1 MIFRT
6 LPSPS
11 ANGPSQA
18 DYCLSMRILAHSSR
32 FARVIASAAC
42 LLLCSAANLHAAKA
56 KTVPFNVASQPMPL
70 ALMILARQGE
80 VEILFSYDELKG
92 LQAPKVSGKL
102 TTEQALAAILKNTP
116 YTVQRH
122 PLRTR
127 SYQIMSPQMVAR
139 AEAEAKKPII
149 RVTDLPPELP
159 PPPPPSLP
167 VADASIDRP
176 RTADDAT
183 PYVVFDGK
191 TVEQSGALTV
201 GDFLAERL
209 PSSNGAN
216 LSGDVGMRGMGS
228 AYTKLLVNGREQPDV
243 ANVPNTMP
251 GMNYRTSRL
260 ALLPLSSIQ
269 RIEVIPQSAPVAAG
283 GGSIG
288 GAINVVT
295 KRDYSGGEIT
305 LGYENSFDTDS
316 ANKKAEL
323 RYGTSFNDNRT
334 RLMVFAGATNSNSLA
349 VQDRYDLVRD
359 YTTRATTG
367 TPGLLNGTEI
377 LFGTTPRVDTTD
389 GSNLVLKTG
398 DTLSSS
404 FVFIPANFHGL
415 EQDGPQPLIDNAG
428 KFDSESPDT
437 AQAYL
442 GRRLLLN
449 RRPSTQYVR
458 TEVRH
463 AVNSYAEAY
472 LDLSYERS
480 ARNQAMGIL
489 SSNQYVTVPVGVPTN
504 PFGQEVRVRFPYAA
518 TGSNKSTREHQSA
531 TLGALF
537 SLPQDWKARI
547 EYSYGMH
554 RSQDISESASSSAF
568 QTAIHNGTI
577 NVFDSSIINSDLLA
591 DHIEARTGRGN
602 IEKLAST
609 ARIEGKLPTVFSIT
623 PEVSAGYKAQKVIR
637 DTFRIYDG
645 TTQSGILPTTTSS
658 FGVFGELTI
667 PIFDEQRNLPG
678 LRLLEVVASGSRDK
692 QKVDSTVL
700 KANGSQS
707 VTDLTAKLEL
717 EKAKSNYTS
726 LNPVVSVR
734 YKPVNDL
741 MLRGS
746 YSTGYVP
753 TADYLL
759 LPQLTANGSITDPKR
774 GSSTYDTSITTGGNS
789 EVDPEHSDTVSAGIV
804 YTPGVVPGFRISLDL
819 TDSRREDV
827 IDILDT
833 STLLAYED
841 AIPGRIFREAVAEGD
856 EFSVGK
862 ITKID
867 ASAITLYAA
876 NLKAWDLSIGYKK
889 DFASIGTFDLSA
901 MYTLNSKYEQQLV
914 PGGQFTDLVN
924 APLYSGPFR
933 DKASASLVWTR
944 GPLSAGWSV
953 RFHSRYKGLES
964 SGITPTQLPDINY
977 QAMSARTYHDAFV
990 RYRFFTQ
997 SRGAMGFLDKTE
1009 LLFGVR
1015 NMFGADPIFDASGP
1029 ADLFLSGNGELRR
1042 ASYYL
1047 SLKREF

>member
-1 MIFRT
+1 M
-6 LPSPS
+6 PSPS
-11 ANGPSQA
+11 ANGSSPA
-18 DYCLSMRILAHSSR
+18 DCRLPGHFLAFSSR

-42 LLLCSAANLHAAKA
+42 LLLSSATALQAAKA
-56 KTVPFNVASQPMPL
+56 KTVPFNVAPQPMPL

-102 TTEQALAAILKNTP
+102 TTEQALAAILKGTP
-116 YTVQRH
+116 YAVQRH
-122 PLRTR
+122 PVRTR

-167 VADASIDRP
+167 VADSSIDRP
-176 RTADDAT
+176 RTPDEAT
-183 PYVVFDGK
+183 PYVVFEGR

-209 PSSNGAN
+209 SASNGSN
-216 LSGDVGMRGMGS
+216 LGGDVGMRGMGNR
-228 AYTKLLVNGREQPDV
+228 YTKFLINGREQPDV
-243 ANVPNTMP
+243 ANVPDTMP

-269 RIEVIPQSAPVAAG
+269 RIEVIPQSAAVAAG

-295 KRDYSGGEIT
+295 RRDYSGGEIT

-323 RYGTSFNDNRT
+323 RFGTSFNDNRT

-349 VQDRYDLVRD
+349 VEDRYDLVRD
-359 YTTRATTG
+359 YATRATTG

-398 DTLSSS
+398 DTLGAP
-404 FVFIPANFHGL
+404 FVFMPANFHGL
-415 EQDGPQPLIDNAG
+415 EQDGPQPIIDNAG
-428 KFDSESPDT
+428 KIDPESPDT

-463 AVNSYAEAY
+463 AMTSYAEAY

-480 ARNQAMGIL
+480 TRNQAMGIL

-504 PFGQEVRVRFPYAA
+504 PFGQEVRVRFPYAP

-537 SLPQDWKARI
+537 SLPQDWKARL

-554 RSQDISESASSSAF
+554 RSVDISESASSAAF
-568 QTAIHNGTI
+568 QTAINNGTI
-577 NVFDSSIINSDLLA
+577 NVFDTSIINSDLLA
-591 DHIEARTGRGN
+591 DHIQARTGRGN
-602 IEKLAST
+602 VEQLAST
-609 ARIEGKLPTVFSIT
+609 ARIEGRLPTVFSIT
-623 PEVSAGYKAQKVIR
+623 PELSGGYKARKVIR
-637 DTFRIYDG
+637 DTFRIHDG
-645 TTQSGILPTTTSS
+645 TTQSGILPTTVSS
-658 FGVFGELTI
+658 FDVFGELTI
-667 PIFDEQRNLPG
+667 PVFEEQRNLPG
-678 LRLLEVVASGSRDK
+678 LRLLEIVASASRDK
-692 QKVDSTVL
+692 QRVDSTVL
-700 KANGSQS
+700 KTNGSQS
-707 VTDLTAKLEL
+707 VTDLAAKLEL
-717 EKAKSNYTS
+717 EKAKSNYAS
-726 LNPVVSVR
+726 MNPVVSVR
-734 YKPVNDL
+734 YKPVQDL
-741 MLRGS
+741 MLRAS
-746 YSTGYVP
+746 YSTGYLP

-759 LPQLTANGSITDPKR
+759 LPQLTATGSITDPKR
-774 GSSTYDTSITTGGNS
+774 GNSTYDTSITSGGNS
-789 EVDPEHSDTVSAGIV
+789 EVNPEHSDTLSAGVV
-804 YTPGVVPGFRISLDL
+804 YTPEAVPGFRISVDL
-819 TDSRREDV
+819 TDSRREDAV
-827 IDILDT
+827 DILAT

-841 AIPGRIFREAVAEGD
+841 VIPGRIFREAVAEGD
-856 EFSVGK
+856 EFSAGK

-867 ASAITLYAA
+867 ASAIALYAA
-876 NLKAWDLSIGYKK
+876 NLKAWDLTIGYKK
-889 DFASIGTFDLSA
+889 DVTGIGTFDLSA
-901 MYTLNSKYEQQLV
+901 MYTLNSRYEQQLV
-914 PGGQFTDLVN
+914 PGGPFADLVN
-924 APLYSGPFR
+924 SPLYSGPFR
-933 DKASASLVWTR
+933 DKASVSLVWAR
-944 GPLSAGWSV
+944 GPVGAGWSV
-953 RFHSRYKGLES
+953 RYHSRYKGLES
-964 SGITPTQLPDINY
+964 SSITPTQMPDINY
-977 QAMSARTYHDAFV
+977 LAMSARTYHDAFV
-990 RYRFFTQ
+990 RYRFSTQ
-997 SRGAMGFLDKTE
+997 SRGVMRFLDKTE

-1015 NMFGADPIFDASGP
+1015 NMFGADPLFDASAP